1 MKLRDFQEIIEHI
14 HKSEENNTFRQKN
27 RIRKEETQNW
37 IMNLLKMIDK
47 AMEQIYIDLKKENL
61 TEQEIENIS
70 YNMLGGIDEIF
81 REYLQRIS
89 ESMALGGFS
98 HMYNSYKQLYYNI
111 EEVIEIYEKVKDEK
125 LPKKFKIT
133 KSVKNNKENVVREI
147 LNNYRKITD
156 DISED
161 DKRVVI
167 EYINSLQFRQFLKE
181 EIDEEELKQIKYMS
195 NFIGNERKNFINF
208 FKEQK
213 DFIEENTRK
222 AYVQSIIVI
231 ANILDQFR
239 LLSQYQQDY
248 KAELEEIELGE
259 LGYEVQGTEKE
270 LGIKEIFKEEN
281 LSKLPI
287 KTLMA
292 LSAFWCN
299 RLTKEMEK
307 INNAKFICR
316 DLDLVNNMVTFR
328 IEETDPKES
337 LVNNAI
343 IEREIE
349 KLAFLNIIADKIINK
364 IEREAKIKG
373 RSEEIDIGFY
383 IKEETAEYQ
392 DEYLEYFN
400 KSLPNCNN
408 ILGDDMEQIIV
419 AKNIINNLYKGKGAI
434 NFALL
439 EEALINEKILNWG
452 YMQDED
458 NEKFVLMG
466 FDIEKLS
473 GPLFLHM
480 PLKEM
485 KDFLGRNKLENKIP
499 IYQGKEDFEING
511 KTISRKLLMP
521 IDDGKIKKLQEF
533 KINKPEEIDKFHFI
547 EHCKYIAS
555 SDTQK
560 YPKHLKKVKY
570 IGKGKKQRQKLVIQK
585 EYIDLDTKE
594 KYQKDKDGNFEKI
607 ESYSR

>member
-1 MKLRDFQEIIEHI
+1 MKLRDFQEIIDHI

-37 IMNLLKMIDK
+37 IMNLLRMIDK

-61 TEQEIENIS
+61 TEQEIENVS
-70 YNMLGGIDEIF
+70 YNMLGGIDDIF

-147 LNNYRKITD
+147 LNNYREITD

-161 DKRVVI
+161 DKRLVI

-213 DFIEENTRK
+213 DSVEENTKK

-316 DLDLVNNMVTFR
+316 DLDLVNNMVKFR
-328 IEETDPKES
+328 IEETDSKE
-337 LVNNAI
+337 LLANNDV

-349 KLAFLNIIADKIINK
+349 KLSFLNIITDKIINK
-364 IEREAKIKG
+364 IERDIKING
-373 RSEEIDIGFY
+373 RSEEIDIESY
-383 IKEETAEYQ
+383 IKEESAEYQ

-400 KSLPNCNN
+400 KTLPNCNN
-408 ILGDDMEQIIV
+408 ILGDDIEQIIV

-439 EEALINEKILNWG
+439 EEALITEKILNWG
-452 YMQDED
+452 YIQDED
-458 NEKFVLMG
+458 NEKFVLIG
-466 FDIEKLS
+466 FDVENLS

-480 PLKEM
+480 PLKEI
-485 KDFLGRNKLENKIP
+485 KDFLERNKLENKIP
-499 IYQGKEDFEING
+499 IYQGKEDFEVNG

-521 IDDGKIKKLQEF
+521 IDNGKIKKLQEF
-533 KINKPEEIDKFHFI
+533 KINQLEEIDKFHFI

-555 SDTQK
+555 GDARK

-570 IGKGKKQRQKLVIQK
+570 IGKGKKQKQKLVIEK
-585 EYIDLDTKE
+585 EYIDLETKE
-594 KYQKDKDGNFEKI
+594 KYQKDKNGDFERI
-607 ESYSR
+607 EGYTR